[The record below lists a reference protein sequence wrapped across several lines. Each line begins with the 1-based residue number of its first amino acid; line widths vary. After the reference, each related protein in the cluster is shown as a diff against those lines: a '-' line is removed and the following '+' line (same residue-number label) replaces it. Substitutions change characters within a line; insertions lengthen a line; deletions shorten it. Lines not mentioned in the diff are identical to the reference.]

1 MLCYQ
6 QLSEVSSEVRASQG
20 RFQNCFA
27 KAARGKLLRY
37 LWFRALR
44 HQWVRHQWV
53 TIPDQTI
60 WPVFA

>member
-44 HQWVRHQWV
+44 HQWV